1 MKKYKCNMCGWVY
14 DEAKGAPDDGIEPG
28 TAWTDIPDDWAC
40 PVCGS
45 GKEDFDMVE
54 IKHKENLNAL
64 EACQRK
70 ICSLKF

>member
-14 DEAKGAPDDGIEPG
+14 DEAKGASDDGIEPG
-28 TAWTDIPDDWAC
+28 TAWKDIPDDWAC

-54 IKHKENLNAL
+54 I
-64 EACQRK
+64 
-70 ICSLKF
+70 

>member
-1 MKKYKCNMCGWVY
+1 LVVGGNMKKYKCNMCGWVY

-54 IKHKENLNAL
+54 I
-64 EACQRK
+64 
-70 ICSLKF
+70 

>member
-1 MKKYKCNMCGWVY
+1 MKKYKCNMCGCVY

-54 IKHKENLNAL
+54 I
-64 EACQRK
+64 
-70 ICSLKF
+70 